1 MKPRKVEK
9 QGLSITGATNLPRRL
24 SATASSAEIIK
35 AINELAIETQLCR
48 LSIQDVGTKLG
59 ELSEHIRD
67 ALMTTTAVAPSS
79 SKSND
84 EGEES
89 EQ

>member
-1 MKPRKVEK
+1 MTSRKADRI
-9 QGLSITGATNLPRRL
+9 GLSISGSTNLPRRL
-24 SATASSAEIIK
+24 PPNATNAEIIK

-67 ALMTTTAVAPSS
+67 ALMAT
-79 SKSND
+79 SKEPD
-84 EGEES
+84 K
-89 EQ
+89 

>member
-1 MKPRKVEK
+1 MSSRKVSKELA
-9 QGLSITGATNLPRRL
+9 GLGITSPDRLPRRL
-24 SATASSAEIIK
+24 KADATQADIIK

-67 ALMTTTAVAPSS
+67 ALMTSGKRTTLT
-79 SKSND
+79 KD
-84 EGEES
+84 EEE
-89 EQ
+89 

>member
-1 MKPRKVEK
+1 MTRKAIEK

-24 SATASSAEIIK
+24 SPNATSGEIIK

-67 ALMTTTAVAPSS
+67 ALMAT
-79 SKSND
+79 SKEPD
-84 EGEES
+84 K
-89 EQ
+89 

>member
-1 MKPRKVEK
+1 MTTRRAPPTRDDE
-9 QGLSITGATNLPRRL
+9 GLRISAVSCLPRRL
-24 SATASSAEIIK
+24 KADAPQADIIK

-67 ALMTTTAVAPSS
+67 ALMGGA
-79 SKSND
+79 K
-84 EGEES
+84 EGKNG
-89 EQ
+89 

>member
-1 MKPRKVEK
+1 MSSRKAEK
-9 QGLSITGATNLPRRL
+9 VGLSITGATNLPRRL
-24 SATASSAEIIK
+24 SPNATSAEIIK

-67 ALMTTTAVAPSS
+67 ALMVTGKEPN
-79 SKSND
+79 K
-84 EGEES
+84 
-89 EQ
+89 

>member
-1 MKPRKVEK
+1 MTSRKTITDPGV
-9 QGLSITGATNLPRRL
+9 SISAAERLPRRL
-24 SATASSAEIIK
+24 APDATNAEIIK

-67 ALMTTTAVAPSS
+67 ALTTVARAPT
-79 SKSND
+79 N
-84 EGEES
+84 
-89 EQ
+89 EQD